1 MKFVCLKEKF
11 SYALG
16 VVEKIIGRN
25 SSLPV
30 LQNVHINA
38 HKGRLILSTTDLEL
52 GIVVSVPAKIEKE
65 GEFTVPAR
73 TLSSFISTVP
83 EDRLEVELKKAELHI
98 KAGEH
103 AATLKGIEATEFPII
118 PEVESKHVFEVNSTE
133 ITTGLKQV
141 YKAASIS
148 ETRPEISGV
157 YMRYSPSKIL
167 YLAAT
172 DSYRLGEKRVR
183 GVKKQSDDVSVIIP
197 IRTVSEV
204 VRVLSDQLGDVKV
217 TLDDHQIK
225 LETSDVSMVSR
236 VIEGAF
242 PDYEKIIPDSHT
254 TKVLMKRSDLINAVK
269 IASLFASTINDVR
282 LEVNPKE
289 KSIQIGSAN
298 QSVGDNSSHVPAK
311 IEGEAVKV
319 AFNFRYL
326 LDGLDAFETEAI
338 TLVCNGSNKPA
349 LISTDEDDS
358 FRYVAM
364 PIKDM

>member
-1 MKFVCLKEKF
+1 MKFVCLKEKL

-30 LQNVHINA
+30 LQNVHIKA
-38 HKGRLILSTTDLEL
+38 QKGRLILSSTDLEL
-52 GIVVSVPAKIEKE
+52 GSTVSVPAKIEKE

-83 EDRLEVELKKAELHI
+83 EDRLEVVLKKAELHI
-98 KAGEH
+98 KAKEH
-103 AATLKGIEATEFPII
+103 VASIKGIEASEFPII
-118 PEVESKHVFEVNSTE
+118 PEVESKHSFEVGSSE
-133 ITTGLKQV
+133 LTTGLKQV
-141 YKAASIS
+141 HKAASIS

-172 DSYRLGEKRVR
+172 DSYRLGEKRIR

-197 IRTVSEV
+197 LRTVSEV
-204 VRVLSDQLGDVKV
+204 MRVVSDQLGDVKV
-217 TLDDHQIK
+217 TIDDHQIK
-225 LETSDVSMVSR
+225 FATSDIIMVSR

-242 PDYEKIIPDSHT
+242 PDYEKIIPDSHA
-254 TKVLMKRSDLINAVK
+254 TKVLMKRNEFINAVK
-269 IASLFASTINDVR
+269 IASLFASTISDVR
-282 LEVNPKE
+282 LEIAPKE

-298 QSVGDNSSHVPAK
+298 QSVGDNSSQVPAK
-311 IEGEAVKV
+311 VEGEAVKI

-326 LDGLDAFETEAI
+326 LDGLDAFEAESV

-349 LISTDEDDS
+349 LLTTDEDDS